1 MLDYDSWQEIFE
13 TVRRNKLRAFL
24 TAFGVFWGIFM
35 LVVMLGMGEG
45 LENGVY
51 ASMGGR
57 IKKSMYIWSQR
68 TSMPYKG
75 MQPGRSV
82 SIENADATAI
92 LTQIPGVERL
102 SRRLQLGGYRG
113 RNSVTRGSLS
123 GNFAV
128 NGDDPQIQSISG
140 IEMQS
145 GRFLNPLDIDEKRK
159 VAVIGEYVR
168 QILFPE
174 GEDPIGKSIQINKVY
189 FKIVGVFGVEDGG
202 DQGERQSKTIHV
214 PFTTAQQAFNY
225 GNEIGWL
232 AASAGPEVSAV
243 ELEERIKSFLKK
255 RKGVHPEDPAAF
267 GSFNAQEE
275 FNKINNLFT
284 GIRVLIWVVG
294 AGTLLA
300 GMVGVINIMLISV
313 RERTREI
320 GLRKAL
326 GARPWTVIG
335 MIVREALLITLV
347 SGYLGLLAAVALL
360 ELISAQ
366 MGSGSAG
373 RGSSITLSE
382 PGINLEAALVAL
394 AVLTLAGVVAGLLP
408 AKRAADVA
416 PVVALRS
423 E

>member
-1 MLDYDSWQEIFE
+1 MFDYDSWQEIFE

-45 LENGVY
+45 LRNGVFNT
-51 ASMGGR
+51 MGGR
-57 IKKSMYIWSQR
+57 VKKSMYIWSQR

-75 MQPGRSV
+75 MKPGRSV
-82 SIENADATAI
+82 SIENADAQAI
-92 LTQIPGVERL
+92 MATVSGVERL
-102 SRRLQLGGYRG
+102 SRRLQLGGYRS
-113 RNSVTRGSLS
+113 RNRVTRGARN

-128 NGDDPQIQSISG
+128 NGDDPQVQSISG
-140 IEMQS
+140 IEMTS
-145 GRFLNPLDIDEKRK
+145 GRFLNPLDIAQKRK

-168 QILFPE
+168 QVLFPE
-174 GEDPIGKSIQINKVY
+174 GQNPIGQSIQINKVY
-189 FKIVGVFGVEDGG
+189 FRVVGVFGVDQGG

-225 GNEIGWL
+225 GNKIGWL
-232 AASAGPEVSAV
+232 AASAGPGVSAV
-243 ELEERIKSFLKK
+243 ELETRIKNMLKE
-255 RKGVHPEDPAAF
+255 RKGVHPDDPAAF
-267 GSFNAQEE
+267 GSYNAQEE
-275 FNKINNLFT
+275 FNKIDNLFT
-284 GIRVLIWVVG
+284 GIKILIWVVG
-294 AGTLLA
+294 SGTLLA

-326 GARPWTVIG
+326 GARPRAVIG
-335 MIVREALLITLV
+335 MVVREAMLITLV
-347 SGYLGLLAAVALL
+347 SGYLGLLTAVGLL
-360 ELISAQ
+360 ELVSSQ
-366 MGSGSAG
+366 MKGGNTG
-373 RGSSITLSE
+373 QGSSITLSE

-394 AVLTLAGVVAGLLP
+394 GVLTLSGAIAGLLP